1 MSDSVFTQLLDLACG
16 AFLLTAVVVLWRR
29 ELAVIVDVFALQ
41 GVALA
46 TVPLLIGWHEGRW
59 DLAAV
64 AAGIAVLRAGILPHL
79 MRRALTATT
88 APPHADEDEDEDE
101 ASYGTYG
108 TNRTASWDRT
118 DGPHGPERTDPTDG
132 AHRYRA
138 DAGEARETQPLVNVA
153 ASLLTAALLTL
164 LAYAVSRPLIALD
177 PSPAT
182 RALPVGL
189 AVVLIGFFVLT
200 TRRRALSQ
208 VVGFLLLDNGITA
221 TAFLATSGVPL
232 IVELG
237 VSFDVLL
244 AVLVLQIL
252 TTRMRTAFGT
262 TDLDDLRELHD

>member
-1 MSDSVFTQLLDLACG
+1 MSGGLYTQLLDLACG
-16 AFLLTAVVVLWRR
+16 AFLLAAVIVLWRR
-29 ELAVIVDVFALQ
+29 ELAGIIRVFALQ

-46 TVPLLIGWHEGRW
+46 AIAVLLGAHEERW
-59 DLAAV
+59 DLTAV
-64 AAGIAVLRAGILPHL
+64 GLGVGVLRAGVLPYL
-79 MRRALTATT
+79 MRRALAALT
-88 APPHADEDEDEDE
+88 EDRQRH
-101 ASYGTYG
+101 GTG
-108 TNRTASWDRT
+108 DN
-118 DGPHGPERTDPTDG
+118 ER
-132 AHRYRA
+132 
-138 DAGEARETQPLVNVA
+138 RETQPLINVA

-164 LAYAVSRPLIALD
+164 LAYAVARPLTAVH
-177 PSPAT
+177 PTPAT

-189 AVVLIGFFVLT
+189 AVVLIGFFVLV

-252 TTRMRTAFGT
+252 TTRVREAFGT
-262 TDLDDLRELHD
+262 TDIDDLRELHD